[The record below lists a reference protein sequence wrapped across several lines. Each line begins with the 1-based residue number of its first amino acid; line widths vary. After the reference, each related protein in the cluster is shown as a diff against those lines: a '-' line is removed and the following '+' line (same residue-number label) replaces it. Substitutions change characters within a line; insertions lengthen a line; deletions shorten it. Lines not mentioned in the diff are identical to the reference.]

1 MAKDMKGLFLKVTRG
16 LFPNIPNRYSGDL
29 YFLISKML
37 TVDPA
42 LRPTADQLLQ
52 LDILYRR

>member
-1 MAKDMKGLFLKVTRG
+1 MAKDMKGLFQKVIKG
-16 LFPNIPNRYSGDL
+16 VFANIPALYSGDL

-42 LRPTADQLLQ
+42 IRPSAD
-52 LDILYRR
+52 